1 MRFLLGLGLGYMIGL
16 LIAPASGE
24 EFRRELA
31 ERADEY
37 GREKAREMGERA
49 GEKVY
54 EKMRQRISS

>member
-31 ERADEY
+31 ERADDLA
-37 GREKAREMGERA
+37 REKAREIGQRA
-49 GEKVY
+49 GEHAYDKL
-54 EKMRQRISS
+54 KQAL

>member
-1 MRFLLGLGLGYMIGL
+1 MRFLLGLGLGYIIGL

-37 GREKAREMGERA
+37 GREKAREIGQRA

-54 EKMRQRISS
+54 EELKQRL

>member
-16 LIAPASGE
+16 LIAPASGQ

-37 GREKAREMGERA
+37 GREKAGGHRSAR
-49 GEKVY
+49 
-54 EKMRQRISS
+54 R